1 MQALEANGTFEIVRL
16 LDGKKIVG
24 SKRVFTMKYKSNGSI
39 DKYKTRLVAQ
49 GFAQTQGLDY
59 EETFALVGKL
69 NSIRVLLSLVVNL
82 D

>member
-1 MQALEANGTFEIVRL
+1 MGFY
-16 LDGKKIVG
+16 
-24 SKRVFTMKYKSNGSI
+24 SKYKSNGSI
-39 DKYKTRLVAQ
+39 DRYNAIVVTQ
-49 GFAQTQGLDY
+49 GFTKTQGLDY